1 MLPHTHTHTT
11 IVRYEETRLK
21 EVNLQ
26 KIISFMI
33 DPRSLASDRELSS
46 LTAKIM
52 LHLLPDRTYRVFA
65 QESCNVF

>member
-1 MLPHTHTHTT
+1 MLPHTHTT
-11 IVRYEETRLK
+11 VVNMRKLRLK

-26 KIISFMI
+26 KIISFMV

-52 LHLLPDRTYRVFA
+52 LHLLPDRTYNYRVFA
-65 QESCNVF
+65 QQSRKVF

>member
-1 MLPHTHTHTT
+1 MRKL
-11 IVRYEETRLK
+11 RLK

-26 KIISFMI
+26 KIISFMV

-52 LHLLPDRTYRVFA
+52 LHLLPDRTYNYRVFA
-65 QESCNVF
+65 QQSRKVF